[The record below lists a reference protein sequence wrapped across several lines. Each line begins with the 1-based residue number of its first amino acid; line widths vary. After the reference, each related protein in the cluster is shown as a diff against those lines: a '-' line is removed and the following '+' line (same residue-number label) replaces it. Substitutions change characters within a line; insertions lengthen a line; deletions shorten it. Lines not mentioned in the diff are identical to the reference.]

1 MGVSPMAVFEYE
13 NHGRDA
19 RATGS
24 FIMSEKFIPNGDFD
38 FVMMAEHFARTISA
52 DPGRFAVAALDAEA
66 LSVAV
71 VNFRAALN
79 AARGGNRSAAATRA
93 KEEARAVAEKIVR
106 KMAAVIRVNEGID
119 AASKVELGLR
129 ERPAKVKQQP
139 VPAEPPRLRFV
150 RALHEGNGAVPMHEL
165 EFGELHKHRNGRPEG
180 AVRLE
185 LFVDLIL
192 PEEAVPGHPGANHG
206 GRPWYLRSFTRS
218 PILLAPPMTRVPMRV
233 IYWGRWADSSGDV
246 GPFSATA
253 VAWIEGGSSHLM
265 SIDTGGLLGGRKAAP
280 LLEDANAPAGREQ
293 AISVLVLEA
302 QYQSF
307 HPQQLPAMPAR
318 EARRLEGSAVEEA
331 A

>member
-1 MGVSPMAVFEYE
+1 
-13 NHGRDA
+13 
-19 RATGS
+19 
-24 FIMSEKFIPNGDFD
+24 MSEKFIPNGDFD
-38 FVMMAEHFARTISA
+38 FVTMAENFARTIAA
-52 DPGRFAVAALDAEA
+52 DPARFAVSQLDAEA

-79 AARGGNRSAAATRA
+79 AARGNSSRSAVATRA

-106 KMAAVIRVNEGID
+106 RLASVIRVNDGIS
-119 AASKVELGLR
+119 AASKMSLGMR

-150 RALHEGNGAVPMHEL
+150 RALHESGATPLHEL
-165 EFGELHKHRNGRPEG
+165 EFGELHKFQRSGRPDG

-185 LFVDLIL
+185 LFVDLIP
-192 PEEAVPGHPGANHG
+192 PEEAIPGHPGANHS

-218 PILLAPPMTRVPMRV
+218 PIVLAPPMTRVPMRV
-233 IYWGRWADSSGDV
+233 VYWGRWADSSGNV

-253 VAWIEGGSSHLM
+253 VAWIEGGSSHSLP
-265 SIDTGGLLGGRKAAP
+265 GGIGMVVPGARQPAA
-280 LLEDANAPAGREQ
+280 LLEEANPPGRRAQ
-293 AISVLVLEA
+293 TISVLVMEA

-307 HPQQLPAMPAR
+307 HPQQVPQAAPQLQGPAM
-318 EARRLEGSAVEEA
+318 EEA